1 MGQRIS
7 KGVKNL
13 LTEANKSIETISA
26 LEATELLNSD
36 EHIFIDLRDMK
47 ELKRQGKIPGAFLC
61 PRGILEFCID
71 PESPSHKEIFN
82 EDKKYVFYCASG
94 GRSAL
99 AAKTASDMGLSPV
112 CHIEGGF
119 SAWKKA
125 TNDIEELPQ

>member
-7 KGVKNL
+7 KGVKDL

-26 LEATELLNSD
+26 LEAIELLNSE
-36 EHIFIDLRDMK
+36 EHIFIDLRDLK

-71 PESPSHKEIFN
+71 PESPSHKGIFN

-99 AAKTASDMGLSPV
+99 AAKIASDMGLSPV